1 MRITGRTF
9 TWVVGVGVGEWACVL
24 YTYLSASNGVNG
36 NSGWPDVD
44 DLTVSSDEPEDD
56 SRVTVADPHPKPTP
70 GSGFP
75 IVCVC
80 VCVVVT
86 VAEDEGKPGL

>member
-1 MRITGRTF
+1 MV
-9 TWVVGVGVGEWACVL
+9 WVGVGEWVSLL

-36 NSGWPDVD
+36 NSGGPDGD

-80 VCVVVT
+80 VVT
-86 VAEDEGKPGL
+86 VSGG